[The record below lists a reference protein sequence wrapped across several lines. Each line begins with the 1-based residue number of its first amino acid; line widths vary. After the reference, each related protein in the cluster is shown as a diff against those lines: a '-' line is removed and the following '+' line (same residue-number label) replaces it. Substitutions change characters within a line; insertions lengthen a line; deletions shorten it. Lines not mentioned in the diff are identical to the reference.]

1 MGVRIGCCSFDAC
14 FSRVL
19 TRMHMR
25 RTLDKNMITNEHT
38 TPMLNHIFMVGG
50 LLEPNRRK
58 KRLKRLVNQLIWRK
72 IWFLKFFIVR
82 FEFFQKFLVWFFP
95 TTLTC
100 KYDTFIPYFLR
111 SSEYHPENFWKV
123 LNNFGMMN
131 LINLILENWFSK

>member
-1 MGVRIGCCSFDAC
+1 MKLKVILTMGVRIGCCSLDAC

-58 KRLKRLVNQLIWRK
+58 KRLKRLVNQLI
-72 IWFLKFFIVR
+72 
-82 FEFFQKFLVWFFP
+82 
-95 TTLTC
+95 
-100 KYDTFIPYFLR
+100 
-111 SSEYHPENFWKV
+111 
-123 LNNFGMMN
+123 
-131 LINLILENWFSK
+131 